1 MVFIDAG
8 VVILVVVVYVLRAV
22 VVAIDDPIVE
32 QIDRSAGGIHRLHGM
47 VAKRNR
53 LIGRRTRRAKHE
65 RARRQRDGQN
75 PQDTLC
81 GIGFLA
87 KRL

>member
-22 VVAIDDPIVE
+22 VVAIHYPIIE
-32 QIDRSAGGIHRLHGM
+32 QIDRGAGGIHRLYGM
-47 VAKRNR
+47 VAQGNG
-53 LIGRRTRRAKHE
+53 LVGRRTRRTKQE
-65 RARRQRDGQN
+65 RTRRQRDSQN
-75 PQDTLC
+75 PQDTLG